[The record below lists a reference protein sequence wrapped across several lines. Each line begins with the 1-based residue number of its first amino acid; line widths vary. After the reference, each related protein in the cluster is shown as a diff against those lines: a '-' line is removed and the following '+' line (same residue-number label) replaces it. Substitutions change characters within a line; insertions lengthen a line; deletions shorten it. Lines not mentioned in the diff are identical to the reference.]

1 MLANLSAKIGL
12 SLSLTIW
19 VVISLVVGQIVGQLI
34 VLSLNIQANVA
45 VLTTVAAVLGYTLGI
60 VIAVGGSL
68 AISSRRMF
76 DKKSWGIDRLPSW
89 SDIGLGVL
97 AVLPYFVLA
106 SVVIWIGTD
115 VVRLI
120 DPEVGQ
126 QQTFTN
132 LYLRIEYIV
141 AFFTLVILAPIAE
154 EFLFRGFFQGKA
166 TKYIGSAAGVILVA
180 AIFGL
185 MHLIGF
191 TEEGGVV
198 LQWGAAADTFA
209 LGLAAGILRL
219 ITGSIWAG
227 VILHAIKNGIAY
239 YFLFIYVAG

>member
-68 AISSRRMF
+68 AVSPRRMF

-97 AVLPYFVLA
+97 SVLPYFVLA

-126 QQTFTN
+126 QQ
-132 LYLRIEYIV
+132 
-141 AFFTLVILAPIAE
+141 
-154 EFLFRGFFQGKA
+154 GKA
-166 TKYIGSAAGVILVA
+166 TKYIGSAAGIILVA